1 MRARK
6 RVCALKRRT
15 QREKTPIADRRAA
28 VSPSAHGKKFYQ
40 LKTFCVKQ
48 YYKEVITL
56 SANLEAKKQVVE
68 EIKQKIQNSKS
79 VVFVD
84 YKGLTV
90 AEVSELRN
98 KFRAAGVEYKVY
110 KNTLVRK
117 AMNEL
122 GVTAF
127 DNDLN
132 GPTATAFSPDET
144 AAAKIFAEAVKAMP
158 EKIIPK
164 SAYVDNA
171 YVDANGIKALASM
184 PSKEELIAKMLGSM
198 QAPIANFAGVLSA
211 MLRGVVVALNAI
223 AEKKGA

>member
-1 MRARK
+1 MPRGVRTFLFPARE
-6 RVCALKRRT
+6 RPQRLALRQK
-15 QREKTPIADRRAA
+15 I
-28 VSPSAHGKKFYQ
+28 F
-40 LKTFCVKQ
+40 
-48 YYKEVITL
+48 KEVKTL

-68 EIKQKIQNSKS
+68 EIKEKIGNSKS

-90 AEVSELRN
+90 AEVSDLRN

-110 KNTLVRK
+110 KNTLLRK
-117 AMNEL
+117 ALNEL
-122 GVTAF
+122 GVDAF

-144 AAAKIFAEAVKAMP
+144 SAAKIFMEAVKAMP
-158 EKIIPK
+158 EKIVPK
-164 SAYVDNA
+164 SAYVDNS
-171 YVDANGIKALASM
+171 YVGADGIKALASM

-211 MLRGVVVALNAI
+211 MLRGVVIALNQI

>member
-1 MRARK
+1 M
-6 RVCALKRRT
+6 
-15 QREKTPIADRRAA
+15 
-28 VSPSAHGKKFYQ
+28 
-40 LKTFCVKQ
+40 
-48 YYKEVITL
+48 

-68 EIKQKIQNSKS
+68 EIDEKIKNAKS

-90 AEVSELRN
+90 AEVSDLRN

-110 KNTLVRK
+110 KNTLLRK
-117 AMNEL
+117 AFNDL

-127 DNDLN
+127 DGDLN
-132 GPTATAFSPDET
+132 GPTAVAFSPDET
-144 AAAKIFAEAVKAMP
+144 AAAKIFADAVKAMP
-158 EKIIPK
+158 EKIVPK
-164 SAYVDNA
+164 SAYVDGA
-171 YVDANGIKALASM
+171 YVDAKGIAMLATM